1 MRLSKMLGL
10 AAIAAVAA
18 MAFIGASSASAAVF
32 CLNNTTTPCSEPK
45 ETVTV
50 LSAKGEGKFVSGF
63 VTVECHAEATAKNGA
78 TFTIT
83 FVFKACSGCTEVTAT
98 VSSATLTATGGGN
111 GAIEGT
117 GDATFKGCP
126 FGAECKYHG
135 AGVKTTLDGSATNAL
150 ALVVKQTLTKSG
162 GSGLCN
168 TTGEWNATFHG
179 VTETDKMTFV
189 TAS

>member
-1 MRLSKMLGL
+1 MRLIKMVGL
-10 AAIAAVAA
+10 AAIAVVAA

-32 CLNNTTTPCSEPK
+32 CLTNTSSCTETK
-45 ETVTV
+45 ETVNM

-63 VTVECHAEATAKNGA
+63 VTVECHVAATAKNGA
-78 TFTIT
+78 SFTISFT
-83 FVFKACSGCTEVTAT
+83 FKECSGCTEVTAT

-111 GAIEGT
+111 GLVEGT

-135 AGVKTTLDGSATNAL
+135 AGVKTILDGSATNAL
-150 ALVVKQTLTKSG
+150 ALVVKQSLKKSG

-168 TTGEWNATFHG
+168 ETGEWNATFHG
-179 VTETDKMTFV
+179 VSETDKMTFIE
-189 TAS
+189 